1 MGKIPIHQ
9 IRGLKNFIQDA
20 VEGGVNATAQTH
32 HAIARKPYEVLK
44 KISPLAAPAGV
55 IEQVQA
61 GITNA
66 VYQSILTIVRLNA
79 AIANQAIDLLESQA
93 KAGSRANTGTRKS
106 D

>member
-20 VEGGVNATAQTH
+20 VEGGVNATAETH

-44 KISPLAAPAGV
+44 KIPPLAAPVGV
-55 IEQVQA
+55 IEQVQV
-61 GITNA
+61 GITKG
-66 VYQSILTIVRLNA
+66 VYQSILAVVRLNA
-79 AIANQAIDLLESQA
+79 AIANQAIDLLEVQVKSRSST
-93 KAGSRANTGTRKS
+93 KSSAGKF